1 MCYHALFIRCIH
13 ACFNLIPISLP
24 SMIDVSK
31 VQSRLKSRSF
41 GRKIYAFESID
52 STNTCARA
60 LASNEAPEGAVV
72 VADFQTAGKGRLG
85 RTWSATASENLLFSV
100 ILRPRIPP
108 EGVNLLPLLTAVAVA
123 RAISERSGLKPDCKW
138 PNDLLL
144 RGKKFC
150 GILLEGVLREG
161 ALDFVIAG
169 IGVNVNQVLFPDE
182 LKDRATSL
190 RIESGKE
197 FDREELLRGVLAEFE
212 TLYSREKD
220 DDFRSVP
227 KLWMSHSG
235 MIGKTVDCESE
246 GATLSGVAEGV
257 ASDGALILLTDA
269 GRRSVYAG
277 DVTLQPR
284 T

>member
-1 MCYHALFIRCIH
+1 
-13 ACFNLIPISLP
+13 
-24 SMIDVSK
+24 MIDVSR
-31 VQSRLKSRSF
+31 VQTRLKSRSF

-60 LASNEAPEGAVV
+60 LASNEAPEGAIV

-85 RTWSATASENLLFSV
+85 RSWSATAAENLLFSV
-100 ILRPRIPP
+100 ILRPRIAP

-123 RAISERSGLKPDCKW
+123 RAVSERSGLEPDCKW

-161 ALDFVIAG
+161 ALDYVIAG
-169 IGVNVNQVLFPDE
+169 IGLNVNQVLFPDE
-182 LKDRATSL
+182 LKERATSL
-190 RIESGKE
+190 RIESGKD
-197 FDREELLRGVLAEFE
+197 FDREELLRTVLVEFE
-212 TLYSREKD
+212 TLYTQQKED
-220 DDFRSVP
+220 EFTSVP
-227 KLWMSHSG
+227 QLWTSHSG
-235 MIGKTVDCESE
+235 MIGKSVEIESE
-246 GATLSGVAEGV
+246 GTMLTGRAEGI
-257 ASDGALILLTDA
+257 APDGALVLLTDA